1 MCLRRRARTYSRETE
16 YAGAKKKK
24 SSRKK
29 KKKKKKDDDDAET
42 RVPLVNLE

>member
-29 KKKKKKDDDDAET
+29 KKKKKKKDDDET